1 MRTNQPGRQERG
13 QRQLEQRPGQPPN
26 PSVEPGFLRT
36 VLAIALPVG
45 LQSMLQSSFGMVDQ
59 LMVGRLG
66 STAVAAVEAAG
77 RPVFILTVMVGA
89 AAAIAGVMIAQYLGM
104 RSEQMA
110 DRSLSLN
117 LALAGGLAVLWAL
130 PCLLV
135 PGRIVGLF
143 LPDDAAARAAGQ
155 AYLSCA
161 AWGFLPGSLSAIL
174 AVMIRCMGRPN
185 GPLTAG
191 FFAAALNTCLN
202 ALLIFGGPGLPAL
215 GVRGAAIASVLS
227 QWAGLL
233 MLLRLFARLRRGRR
247 FCFSPALGAG
257 GGRRY
262 FTMLLPVLLNELLWS
277 LGQSLNTF
285 IYGRLA
291 PGSLAAAAI
300 TGPVQGL
307 FIGALSG
314 ISQAAGILIG
324 RRLGAGEEEKAYRE
338 AWRLTLY
345 GAAGS
350 LALSAL
356 LTAGRGL
363 YVGLFRVE
371 PAVQAMAGQLLLA
384 FAALAPV
391 KVANMVLG
399 GGVLRSGGKT
409 GYIFAIDLI
418 GTWLVGAPLG
428 LWAGLG
434 LQLPVVWVYFI
445 LSQEELVR
453 LGLTLL
459 TFRRRGWMARLKPGE
474 NAEQARGAAP

>member
-1 MRTNQPGRQERG
+1 MRNNQPGQPDRRQGPG
-13 QRQLEQRPGQPPN
+13 QQRPERERPANPPA
-26 PSVEPGFLRT
+26 PGFLRT

-59 LMVGRLG
+59 LMVGQLG
-66 STAVAAVEAAG
+66 SAAVAAVEAAG
-77 RPVFILTVMVGA
+77 RPVFILTVMIGA
-89 AAAIAGVMIAQYLGM
+89 VATIAGVMIAQYLGM
-104 RSEQMA
+104 HSEQMA
-110 DRSLSLN
+110 DRSLAVN
-117 LALAGGLAVLWAL
+117 LALAGGLALLWAL

-143 LPDDAAARAAGQ
+143 LPGEAAARAVGQ
-155 AYLSCA
+155 AYLSWA
-161 AWGFLPGSLSAIL
+161 AWGFLPSSLSAIL
-174 AVMIRCMGRPN
+174 AVTIRCMGRPN
-185 GPLTAG
+185 GPLAAG
-191 FFAAALNTCLN
+191 FFAAALNTGLN
-202 ALLIFGGPGLPAL
+202 ALLIFGGLGLPAL
-215 GVRGAAIASVLS
+215 GVTGAAIASVLS

-233 MLLRLFARLRRGRR
+233 VLIWLFARLRRGRGFR
-247 FCFSPALGAG
+247 FSLALGPG

-262 FTMLLPVLLNELLWS
+262 LAMLLPVLLNEFLWS

-291 PGSLAAAAI
+291 PGSLAAVAI

-324 RRLGAGEEEKAYRE
+324 RRLGAGEQEQAYRE
-338 AWRLTLY
+338 AKRLTLY
-345 GAAGS
+345 GMAGS

-356 LTAGRGL
+356 LAAGRGL
-363 YVGLFRVE
+363 YTGLYRVE

-409 GYIFAIDLI
+409 GYILAVDLI

-428 LWAGLG
+428 LWAGLW
-434 LQLPVVWVYFI
+434 LRLPVVWVYGI

-453 LGLTLL
+453 LGLTVLI
-459 TFRRRGWMARLKPGE
+459 FRRRGWMARLQK
-474 NAEQARGAAP
+474 